1 MFGQDRERN
10 GSPCSLELFTA
21 RLSRGRCGGGGR
33 KTPTTT
39 WKCFPWKGAARER
52 QKRLTGDA
60 ELAAYPFR
68 WILPPHPPTADTQ
81 PLSQWGLLV
90 PASSQFSLA
99 SVSEPYPSGFPTL
112 GLDSFDPKPTIRR
125 PGRASLLLTSST
137 HLIPLLGLLH
147 LARDPLPS
155 LLTGK

>member
-39 WKCFPWKGAARER
+39 WKCFPWKGAARE
-52 QKRLTGDA
+52 LTEAPHRRCRAGYLSFQMDPA
-60 ELAAYPFR
+60 
-68 WILPPHPPTADTQ
+68 PPPPNCRHPA
-81 PLSQWGLLV
+81 SLV
-90 PASSQFSLA
+90 PTSSQFGLA
-99 SVSEPYPSGFPTL
+99 SGSEPYPSGFSTL

-147 LARDPLPS
+147 LARHPLPS